1 MKNKRNCL
9 LLNHWLATAFIDLFV
24 DVFHVILSLRK
35 TSQRF
40 SIYEIILKQ
49 N

>member
-24 DVFHVILSLRK
+24 DVFSRDFEFEKNKSKIFNL
-35 TSQRF
+35 
-40 SIYEIILKQ
+40 
-49 N
+49 